1 MDVALVGLGR
11 MGGGIARRLL
21 RAGARVVVTNRSS
34 DPLNQLAKEG
44 AVPTRHRSDVVS
56 LLAPPRIVWLML
68 PAGAATEDA
77 VLEFRELLSPG
88 DILVDGSN
96 SHYRE
101 TQRHASLLE
110 QKGILQVDMGV
121 SGGIWGLDSGYCL
134 MAGGDAGAVRRLE
147 AVLRTLA
154 PTPDSGWAHIGPA
167 GAGHFAKMVHNG
179 IEYGIMQSYA
189 EGFALLHRA
198 EELGVGPAELARVW
212 NHGSGIRPWLLE
224 LCGSVLARD
233 PSLRSIRPYVD
244 DSGEGRWTV
253 DDAIERDLAA
263 PVLTLSLLA
272 RLASRDQEDF
282 GARLLAAL
290 RHEFGGHPLPA
301 AD

>member
-1 MDVALVGLGR
+1 MDLALVGLGR

-34 DPLNQLAKEG
+34 EPVNQLAREG
-44 AVPTRHRSDVVS
+44 AAPAPRRSDVIS

-68 PAGAATEDA
+68 PSGAATEDA

-96 SHYRE
+96 SYYRD

-110 QKGILQVDMGV
+110 QKGILQVDVGV
-121 SGGIWGLDSGYCL
+121 SGGIWGLDNGYCL
-134 MAGGDAGAVRRLE
+134 MAGGEAGAVSRLE
-147 AVLRTLA
+147 SVLRTLA
-154 PTPDSGWAHIGPA
+154 PTPDSGWAHVGPA
-167 GAGHFAKMVHNG
+167 GAGHYAKMVHNG

-198 EELGVGPAELARVW
+198 EELVVDPAELARVW
-212 NHGSGIRPWLLE
+212 NQGSVIRSWLLE
-224 LCGSVLARD
+224 LCGSVLVRD
-233 PSLRSIRPYVD
+233 PSLRSIQPYVD

-253 DDAIERDLAA
+253 ADAIERDLAA

-282 GARLLAAL
+282 GARLLATL
-290 RHEFGGHPLPA
+290 RHEFGGHHLPV